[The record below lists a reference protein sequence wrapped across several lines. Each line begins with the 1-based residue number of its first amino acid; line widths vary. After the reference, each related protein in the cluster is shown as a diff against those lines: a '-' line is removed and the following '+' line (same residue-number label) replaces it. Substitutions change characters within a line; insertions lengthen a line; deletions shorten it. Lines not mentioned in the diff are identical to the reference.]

1 MDDVKKFDQLKRLFS
16 IALKAPY
23 IFVWGFYIFIKI
35 GQIYLKNV
43 YLILELCKLT
53 FLPFS
58 ISYPKTP
65 QLHGYPFIS

>member
-1 MDDVKKFDQLKRLFS
+1 MTLKKFDQLKRLFS

-43 YLILELCKLT
+43 YLILGLCKL
-53 FLPFS
+53 FFFHSQFP
-58 ISYPKTP
+58 IKKTP